1 VPRTIKEANDWQ
13 VGEVVGLRL
22 LSGNWALMRVIG
34 HHVDKGGRFAVGE
47 FLDWVGTVI
56 PAAERIAELEI
67 LNPPGTTPPKLSQ
80 VMFCAPRK
88 KQDQARVRRLGVVST
103 PKQKAGGYM
112 VLIWPKF
119 EPLLEKVFGI
129 K

>member
-1 VPRTIKEANDWQ
+1 
-13 VGEVVGLRL
+13 
-22 LSGNWALMRVIG
+22 
-34 HHVDKGGRFAVGE
+34 
-47 FLDWVGTVI
+47 
-56 PAAERIAELEI
+56 
-67 LNPPGTTPPKLSQ
+67 
-80 VMFCAPRK
+80 MFCAPRK